1 LTVRRAHIAAGIVLS
16 LLLATL
22 ASVPVLAD
30 TASDLKAARARLAVV
45 QSQLN
50 ELTRQHAAAQTRLAN
65 TEARMHRVQ
74 ARLNRVRGRMGRIQ
88 SALSAR
94 ARQAYESGG
103 IGTVELLLSSA
114 SFTQFSDRVEYLG
127 SLARG
132 DSDLLLQ
139 AAVTGEELRRT
150 QADLRDLSA
159 QQAAMVKA
167 LTRQKAQIADK
178 LREAAAL
185 EAKLKVQLARERA
198 AAAAAARARAQAAAR
213 QVGGG
218 GPLRACPVGQPRAF
232 SDDFGDPRP
241 GGRRHQ
247 GIDIVAPRGTPVY
260 AAQSGRFE
268 ENYNDLGGI
277 SAWVYGDSGDGTYYA
292 HLDGYVGVPNGA
304 HVTAGTMIGRVGNTG
319 NARGGV
325 YHLHFEYHPGGGAA
339 ANPYR
344 MLRAVCG

>member
-1 LTVRRAHIAAGIVLS
+1 LTVRRAHIVAGVAVS
-16 LLLATL
+16 VLLATL
-22 ASVPVLAD
+22 VSVPVLAD
-30 TASDLKAARARLAVV
+30 TASELTAARERLAVV

-50 ELTRQHAAAQTRLAN
+50 RLAEQHAAAQTRFAN
-65 TEARMHRVQ
+65 TQVRIDRVQ
-74 ARLNRVRGRMGRIQ
+74 ARIQRVRTRMTRIQ
-88 SALSAR
+88 AALSAR
-94 ARQAYESGG
+94 GREAYESGG
-103 IGTVELLLSSA
+103 VSTVELLLSSA
-114 SFTQFSDRVEYLG
+114 SFSQFSDRVEYLG

-132 DSDLLLQ
+132 DSDLLLE
-139 AAVTGEELRRT
+139 ASVTGEQLRRA
-150 QADLRDLSA
+150 QAHLNDLSA
-159 QQAAMVKA
+159 QQSATVNA
-167 LTRQKAQIADK
+167 LAKQRADIARK
-178 LREAAAL
+178 LQEAAAL
-185 EAKLKVQLARERA
+185 EARLQDRLARERA

-218 GPLRACPVGQPRAF
+218 ALRACPVGQPRAF

-247 GIDIVAPRGTPVY
+247 GNDIVAPRGTPVY

-277 SAWVYGDSGDGTYYA
+277 SAWIYGDSGDGTYYA

-304 HVTAGTMIGRVGNTG
+304 HVPAGTMIGRVGNTG

-344 MLRAVCG
+344 LLRAVCG